1 MPQIQVFLADGEQLS
16 HDLNE
21 ETVTVGRLADNH
33 LQIDDGSVSSHHAKI
48 VHEDGKYRL
57 VDLDST
63 NGTFINDEQVTEKI
77 LEAGDDVRFGRVS
90 ALYVAEEKG
99 GISQPLPESSGVVAE
114 AATSSARPANFVS
127 TSPVPRLEKGKD
139 IGGIALY
146 ALAVIAFISCGA
158 AAYFVSVL
166 QAVN

>member
-16 HDLNE
+16 RDLNE
-21 ETVTVGRLADNH
+21 DTVTVGRLADNH

-63 NGTFINDEQVTEKI
+63 NGTFVNEEQITEK
-77 LEAGDDVRFGRVS
+77 LLKAGDDVRFGRVS
-90 ALYVAEEKG
+90 ALYTAEEEG
-99 GISQPLPESSGVVAE
+99 GVSQPLPESSGLIAE
-114 AATSSARPANFVS
+114 AASRSSRPANFVS
-127 TSPVPRLEKGKD
+127 TSPVPRLKKGKD

-146 ALAVIAFISCGA
+146 ALAVIAFIACGA

-166 QAVN
+166 QAAG